1 MKKTGVA
8 IIHGMGNQNR
18 DFADKFIK
26 EIKAAMKIQMKG
38 STDLLIFISNR
49 FTGLMY

>member
-26 EIKAAMKIQMKG
+26 EIKAAYEN
-38 STDLLIFISNR
+38 TDE
-49 FTGLMY
+49 GK

>member
-18 DFADKFIK
+18 DISSLKK
-26 EIKAAMKIQMKG
+26 LRLLMKIQMKG

-49 FTGLMY
+49 FTGLVY

>member
-18 DFADKFIK
+18 VISSLKK
-26 EIKAAMKIQMKG
+26 LRLLMKIQKQG
-38 STDLLIFISNR
+38 STALLIFISNR
-49 FTGLMY
+49 FTGLVY